1 MFLREQCEINE
12 LEFDYRNSFFQIILR
27 PNGVFI
33 KYFPPKNGGSHLDI
47 EEFRDYMNVH
57 KIKFDPVAFSKQ
69 IFSAKTPVLMKTENR
84 KVAAVSEKMIIKI
97 KDNGI
102 RAICRFIPP
111 STGGEELEK
120 EDILDQLQKF
130 GIKYGISE
138 DEINNFLSNKKYGT
152 DFVFAK
158 GIEPINGH
166 DAQILYKFNV
176 NKNRKPKER
185 EDGTVDFLSLDI
197 IPKVEE
203 GDVLAEL
210 IRENEGSP
218 GMDVKGNNM
227 LPLKVKRLDFKY
239 GNNVSISED
248 GLFLVSNVSGH
259 IVLEDERISVSN
271 TFSVDG
277 DVDVSTGNINYDGNV
292 DVKGSVISGIVLTAT
307 GDITIDG
314 TVEGATI
321 IAGGHIILKGGTKGM
336 GKGSLKAGGN
346 IVAKFLESVEVNA
359 GGYVTADSILN
370 SNIAAKEDIN
380 VNSRKGYVNGGHI
393 NSATAIKVKNA
404 GSEMGTKTILE
415 VGVDPEI
422 LSEMKNTELKIEWL
436 IKKMENALPM
446 IEFYGKKLKRG
457 EPLPAEK
464 LLQFKIMT
472 LGYKKHSDELEENRV
487 RLSNILK
494 EISMNNSGYV
504 EITDVCYPGVK
515 IVVADAIMNVKTVTK
530 NSKFIRE
537 GAEVKIAPIY

>member
-1 MFLREQCEINE
+1 MFLQEQCEINE
-12 LEFDYRNSFFQIILR
+12 LEFDYTNSFFQTIIR
-27 PNGVFI
+27 QKGVFI
-33 KYFPPKNGGSHLDI
+33 KYFPPQRGGSPLDI
-47 EEFRDYMNVH
+47 EEFRDYMNAH
-57 KIKFDPVAFSKQ
+57 KIKFDPMSFSKQ
-69 IFSAKTPVLMKTENR
+69 IFSAKTPILMKTENT
-84 KVAAVSEKMIIKI
+84 KMTSIPEKMIIRI
-97 KDNGI
+97 KENGI
-102 RAICRFIPP
+102 RAVCRFIPP

-120 EDILDQLQKF
+120 DDILEQLHKF
-130 GIKYGISE
+130 GIKYGIIE
-138 DEINNFLSNKKYGT
+138 ENIDKFLSNKKYGT

-166 DAQILYKFNV
+166 DAEIIYKFNI
-176 NKNRKPKER
+176 NRNRKPKER
-185 EDGTVDFLSLDI
+185 KDGTVDFLSIDI

-203 GDVLAEL
+203 GDILAEL

-218 GMDVKGNNM
+218 GTDVKGNNM

-239 GNNVSISED
+239 GNNVSVSED
-248 GLFLVSNVSGH
+248 GLFLLSNVPGH
-259 IVLEDERISVSN
+259 VVLEGDKISVSN
-271 TFSVDG
+271 TFSVNG
-277 DVDVSTGNINYDGNV
+277 DVDVSTGNIDYDGNV
-292 DVKGSVISGIVLTAT
+292 DVKGSVISGITLTAT

-346 IVAKFLESVEVNA
+346 IVAKFLESVEVSA

-380 VNSRKGYVNGGHI
+380 VNNRKGYVNGGHI
-393 NSATAIKVKNA
+393 ISATAIKVKNA

-415 VGVDPEI
+415 VGIDPDI
-422 LSEMKNTELKIEWL
+422 LSEIKNTELKIEWL

-457 EPLPAEK
+457 EFLQPEK

-472 LGYKKHSDELEENRV
+472 LGYKKHSDELEENKM
-487 RLSNILK
+487 RLSTIME
-494 EISMNNSGYV
+494 EISDNNSGYV

-515 IVVADAIMNVKTVTK
+515 IVVADVAMSIKTITR
-530 NSKFIRE
+530 NSKFIRD
-537 GAEVKIAPIY
+537 GADVRIAPIY